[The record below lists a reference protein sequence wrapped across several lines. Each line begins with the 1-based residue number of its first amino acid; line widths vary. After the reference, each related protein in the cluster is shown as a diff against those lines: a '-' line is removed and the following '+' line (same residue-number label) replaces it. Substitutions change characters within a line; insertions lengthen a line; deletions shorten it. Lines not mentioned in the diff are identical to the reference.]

1 MCVCVSKPPSHPQT
15 LAKFTTLSQQAV
27 NGTSIGAVT
36 LSASVGAYN
45 HLESGACNYPL
56 ALATTLPAI
65 ICTRYGVQTAQR
77 LSSKRLSL
85 VVGVAMLACSPLI
98 FLKNSAYF
106 PKWSAHDPLDLQFYG
121 APTLAP
127 SAEPDTYSE
136 RVERNV
142 LGFAAVNAKY
152 LVAGAVAGFISGLCG
167 LGGGILITAY
177 LTAASDMPQETIIG
191 TSLLSIVPTAAAST
205 YHNVKAKAI
214 HIPTAVRVGGALA
227 VGVYGT
233 SKYVT
238 HDVPEPVLRGILGTT
253 LGAAAVVMMRRAL

>member
-1 MCVCVSKPPSHPQT
+1 M
-15 LAKFTTLSQQAV
+15 

-36 LSASVGAYN
+36 LSASVGAWN

-56 ALATTLPAI
+56 ALVTTVPAI
-65 ICTRYGVQTAQR
+65 ICTRYGVQLAQR

-85 VVGVAMLACSPLI
+85 VVGAAMLACSPLI

-106 PKWSAHDPLDLQFYG
+106 PKWNANANPLDLQFYG
-121 APTLAP
+121 QPVAVDAVADPRMALP
-127 SAEPDTYSE
+127 YLE
-136 RVERNV
+136 RIERDV
-142 LGFAAVNAKY
+142 SGFAAANAKY
-152 LVAGAVAGFISGLCG
+152 LVAGALAGFVSGLCG

-177 LTAASDMPQETIIG
+177 LTAASDMPQEHIIG
-191 TSLLSIVPTAAAST
+191 TSLLSIVPTAASST
-205 YHNVKAKAI
+205 YHNVRAGAI

-238 HDVPEPVLRGILGTT
+238 HEVPEDILRGVLGTT
-253 LGAAAVVMMRRAL
+253 LGAAALVMMRRAL

>member
-1 MCVCVSKPPSHPQT
+1 M
-15 LAKFTTLSQQAV
+15 

-36 LSASVGAYN
+36 VSASVGAWN
-45 HLESGACNYPL
+45 HLEAGACNYPL

-85 VVGVAMLACSPLI
+85 VVGAAMLACSPLI

-106 PKWSAHDPLDLQFYG
+106 PKWSAGAHPLDLQFYG
-121 APTLAP
+121 A
-127 SAEPDTYSE
+127 ERTYAE
-136 RVERNV
+136 RVQRD
-142 LGFAAVNAKY
+142 LPGFAAANAKY
-152 LVAGAVAGFISGLCG
+152 LVAGALAGYISGLCG

-191 TSLLSIVPTAAAST
+191 TSLLSIVPTAASST
-205 YHNVKAKAI
+205 YHNVRAKAI

-238 HDVPEPVLRGILGTT
+238 HEVPEDVLRGILGTT
-253 LGAAAVVMMRRAL
+253 LGAAALVMMRRAL